1 MKFQKSIRKLE
12 EKGEH
17 RDDTIYKSSATER
30 ITGNIPA
37 KAKGTQEKRK
47 RIQEAVGSPESETRP
62 EGNQVQTETLS
73 QKAQNSNN

>member
-1 MKFQKSIRKLE
+1 MKFQKSTGNLE
-12 EKGEH
+12 EKCER

-47 RIQEAVGSPESETRP
+47 RIQAAVCPESESGP
-62 EGNQVQTETLS
+62 KGNQVQMETLS